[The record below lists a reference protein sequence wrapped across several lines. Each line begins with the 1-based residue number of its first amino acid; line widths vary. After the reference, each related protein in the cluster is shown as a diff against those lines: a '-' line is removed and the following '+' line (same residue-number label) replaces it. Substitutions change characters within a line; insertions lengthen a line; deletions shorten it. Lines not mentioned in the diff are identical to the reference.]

1 MNWTRY
7 CCRSRD
13 GRPCRW
19 RIDPLTTFFYRQAND
34 TSRRR
39 LESLI
44 AGLSEEQLRLTNQ
57 DGWTVAALLAHL
69 ACWDQRHLHLLRRWR
84 AGGVDDSPV
93 DSTAVNESIKPLCLA
108 LEPRAAIEL
117 CLASAAAIDAELLTI
132 SPQLMA
138 EIEASPNHFRFN
150 RSLHRSSHLDEIEY
164 LLKGT

>member
-1 MNWTRY
+1 M
-7 CCRSRD
+7 
-13 GRPCRW
+13 
-19 RIDPLTTFFYRQAND
+19 
-34 TSRRR
+34 
-39 LESLI
+39 
-44 AGLSEEQLRLTNQ
+44 
-57 DGWTVAALLAHL
+57 
-69 ACWDQRHLHLLRRWR
+69 
-84 AGGVDDSPV
+84 DDSPV